1 MLLHSAPLKPTDN
14 RLCGAALPRLCPV
27 ISPEAASVASFL
39 TAHYNIYNSQMKEE
53 QLWIGKIKWEHGILE
68 YWFTF
73 EYDYRDRWCGQCSE
87 VKPENCHYV
96 VETIQQNTL
105 EPRAVTW
112 FSSSPLWRHYSSSG
126 WWSCSMSVI
135 RRSGTRGDNL
145 TQDARDMRDSNGL
158 YLQTPSLCM

>member
-1 MLLHSAPLKPTDN
+1 MYSVTPLHSPLKPTDN

-87 VKPENCHYV
+87 VK
-96 VETIQQNTL
+96 
-105 EPRAVTW
+105 TW
-112 FSSSPLWRHYSSSG
+112 KL
-126 WWSCSMSVI
+126 
-135 RRSGTRGDNL
+135 
-145 TQDARDMRDSNGL
+145 
-158 YLQTPSLCM
+158 SLCCGYNSTKHFRAKGGYVILIISALATLFLIWVVILLYVCYQKKWHMRW